1 MTRREI
7 SVTPI
12 TTLAVACAPLPV
24 PATTNSDE
32 LGLIADFYTHIEEF
46 VFRHGSERIYGIR
59 HDILEA
65 ENNGD
70 WPEGIQVE
78 ELYARDPGSDMYTVI
93 QTPKEFH
100 ERARAGIP
108 VLKLWLEW
116 SEKLHVI
123 QPRAITPAGVT
134 KFMQSMHCTADEVEE
149 GPVVGLG

>member
-7 SVTPI
+7 SVIPI

-24 PATTNSDE
+24 PAMTKSDE
-32 LGLIADFYTHIEEF
+32 LGPIADFYTHIEEF

-100 ERARAGIP
+100 ERESAGIP
-108 VLKLWLEW
+108 VLKLWFEW
-116 SEKLHVI
+116 SEKLRVI

-134 KFMQSMHCTADEVEE
+134 KIMQSMHCTADQVEE
-149 GPVVGLG
+149 GPVAG